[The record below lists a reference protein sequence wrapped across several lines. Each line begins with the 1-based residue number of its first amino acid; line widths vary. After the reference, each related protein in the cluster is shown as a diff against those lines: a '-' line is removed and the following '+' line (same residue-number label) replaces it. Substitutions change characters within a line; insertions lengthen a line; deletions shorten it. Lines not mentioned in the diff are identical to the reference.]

1 MSGFFAILRR
11 ELTLSLRSQGDVMTV
26 IAFFAIAAALFAFG
40 VGPELNVQSRIA
52 SGVVWTT
59 ALLAAM
65 LSLERLFALDYE
77 DGTLDQ
83 LVLSGVEPVA
93 MVFAKTIAHWL
104 TTGMALLIAAPVVA
118 MALQLPAQAYGALM
132 ISLLLGT
139 PTLSLLGAVGAALT
153 LGAKRGGV
161 LLSLLLLPLYIPIL
175 IFGAAAVEGA
185 ILGVASTTPYAVLG
199 GLLIAALTLCPWTA
213 ASALRHALE

>member
-1 MSGFFAILRR
+1 MSGFHIILRR
-11 ELTLSLRSQGDVMTV
+11 ELTLAVRSQGDVMTV

-59 ALLAAM
+59 ALLAAL
-65 LSLERLFALDYE
+65 LSLERLFALDFE

-83 LVLSGVEPVA
+83 LLLSGVDAILIVL
-93 MVFAKTIAHWL
+93 AKTLAHWL
-104 TTGMALLIAAPVVA
+104 TTGMALLVAAPAVA
-118 MALQLPAQAYGALM
+118 LALQLPSQAYGALM
-132 ISLLLGT
+132 VSLVLGT
-139 PTLSLLGAVGAALT
+139 PTLSLVGAVGAALT

-185 ILGVASTTPYAVLG
+185 ILGTPTQAPYLILGALLMVALS
-199 GLLIAALTLCPWTA
+199 LCPWAAATA
-213 ASALRHALE
+213 LKQAVE

>member
-1 MSGFFAILRR
+1 MTGFQIILRR
-11 ELTLSLRSQGDVMTV
+11 ELTLAVRSQGDVMTV
-26 IAFFAIAAALFAFG
+26 IAFFAITAALFAFG

-59 ALLAAM
+59 ALLAAL
-65 LSLERLFALDYE
+65 LSLERLFALDFE

-83 LVLSGVEPVA
+83 LLLSGVDAILIVW
-93 MVFAKTIAHWL
+93 AKTLAHWL
-104 TTGMALLIAAPVVA
+104 TTGMALLVAAPVVA
-118 MALQLPAQAYGALM
+118 LALQLPSQAYGALM
-132 ISLLLGT
+132 ISLALGT
-139 PTLSLLGAVGAALT
+139 PTLSLVGAVGAALT

-185 ILGVASTTPYAVLG
+185 ILDTPSQTPY
-199 GLLIAALTLCPWTA
+199 LILAALLMTAISLCPWAAATA
-213 ASALRHALE
+213 LKQAVE